1 MASQISG
8 EHRILVIGLGVSVV
22 AALGLMRYMLIAFRD
37 AAEIEQPAPKTQYID
52 QKTEDAL
59 MPSTLEKLISS
70 HNKDIQGVASR
81 IVLDRALHDVD
92 TIGGLLWE
100 VTSKDPDRREKALRV
115 LHLICGESNQ
125 TLIMNGNPLL
135 SSTADS
141 LADIYTHSVIKAI
154 VVALKNLAT
163 EIDYPV
169 YDCEFDAF
177 DFRDP
182 AENVALMTLELLISE
197 RSGSARYLAKTDFVE
212 HWLARQNWGST
223 PEEIHKNFLCLY
235 RLQED
240 AGRGNPLSSIVNKLA
255 GQQRGVQKLVATGL
269 ITRPESINVVG
280 FDKGYSVSGDI
291 PEAPYWQTSGPS
303 GEVVTYSLEE
313 VLAASNNGND
323 TAARDSRR
331 PVEQSVE
338 ERRLRR
344 RNREVMVLNDGS
356 QPLAMSDIIEL

>member
-8 EHRILVIGLGVSVV
+8 ENRILAIGLGVSVV
-22 AALGLMRYMLIAFRD
+22 AALGLMRYMLITFRD
-37 AAEIEQPAPKTQYID
+37 AAEVEQPAPKTQYID

-100 VTSKDPDRREKALRV
+100 VTSKDPERREKALRV
-115 LHLICGESNQ
+115 LHLICGES
-125 TLIMNGNPLL
+125 
-135 SSTADS
+135 S
-141 LADIYTHSVIKAI
+141 LADRYTHSVIKAL
-154 VVALKNLAT
+154 VAALKNLAT

-169 YDCEFDAF
+169 YDNEFDAF

-197 RSGSARYLAKTDFVE
+197 RFGSAKFLAKTGFVE

-223 PEEIHKNFLCLY
+223 PEETHKNFLCLY
-235 RLQED
+235 RLQG

-255 GQQRGVQKLVATGL
+255 GQQRGVEKLVAAGL
-269 ITRPESINVVG
+269 IARPESIDVVG
-280 FDKGYSVSGDI
+280 FDKGYSLYGES
-291 PEAPYWQTSGPS
+291 PETPYWQSSGPS
-303 GEVVTYSLEE
+303 GEVVTYSLDE
-313 VLAASNNGND
+313 VLAATNNGSG
-323 TAARDSRR
+323 TVARDSRR
-331 PVEQSVE
+331 PVEQSAE

-356 QPLAMSDIIEL
+356 QPLAMTDIIEL